1 MTLACVSARKRVY
14 AKASFDA
21 RDRTGQSVL
30 RHIAPLDRSPTVRF
44 SLTLASKLLER
55 MFYNLPEPSD
65 AVNTAL
71 VTEICGRN
79 RAAPL
84 TMNRAT
90 PGRCADCGSDA
101 YIQLAVG
108 DAMLCAHCYQ
118 ERAGVAKK
126 AAGRKGGERA
136 IPKPASVLPRPG

>member
-1 MTLACVSARKRVY
+1 
-14 AKASFDA
+14 
-21 RDRTGQSVL
+21 
-30 RHIAPLDRSPTVRF
+30 
-44 SLTLASKLLER
+44 
-55 MFYNLPEPSD
+55 MFYNVPEPSD

-71 VTEICGRN
+71 VTEICGRH

-84 TMNRAT
+84 TMNRAA

-118 ERAGVAKK
+118 DRVGLASKTP
-126 AAGRKGGERA
+126 GRKGGERTVA
-136 IPKPASVLPRPG
+136 PASAQPRPT